1 MQTHESTG
9 ERAEQGRAARSVVP
23 RTSHAPFE
31 PASGRADPVDI
42 LAAQDRG
49 RLEFLA
55 PVRHARM
62 SESAFAF
69 FRGSAAVMA
78 ADLAASPS
86 MGATVQL
93 CGDAHLSNF
102 GTFASPERR
111 QVFDVND
118 FDETLPGPWEWD
130 VKRLATSVALAA
142 RDNGYG
148 PKDVVAARHTARA
161 YRSAMARFAAAGAL
175 SVWYEQLSMDALAQ
189 ALPSKADRKRLAR
202 SAEKASRR
210 TSEKALGK
218 LTETVDGQLRI
229 LSQPPLLIPLR
240 ELADHVD
247 PEVLREE
254 IRASFSSYADSLLPD
269 RHELLT
275 RFEVVDMALKVVGV
289 GSVGT
294 RCFLVLL
301 RGRDHG
307 EPLFLQVKEAMASV
321 LEDHLPASEF
331 ENAGERVV
339 TGQRLMQASTDV
351 FLGWS
356 QSQRDHQYYWRQFHD
371 MKGSADV
378 AAMNPD
384 QLMRYGAVCGW
395 TLAHAHA
402 RSGDA
407 VAISSYLGKG
417 RVMDKAIARF
427 AVSYADQCE
436 HDFTAYRQAI
446 NDGRISAEPV
456 PGSEG

>member
-1 MQTHESTG
+1 MKTE
-9 ERAEQGRAARSVVP
+9 
-23 RTSHAPFE
+23 
-31 PASGRADPVDI
+31 
-42 LAAQDRG
+42 
-49 RLEFLA
+49 
-55 PVRHARM
+55 
-62 SESAFAF
+62 
-69 FRGSAAVMA
+69 
-78 ADLAASPS
+78 
-86 MGATVQL
+86 
-93 CGDAHLSNF
+93 
-102 GTFASPERR
+102 
-111 QVFDVND
+111 
-118 FDETLPGPWEWD
+118 
-130 VKRLATSVALAA
+130 
-142 RDNGYG
+142 
-148 PKDVVAARHTARA
+148 
-161 YRSAMARFAAAGAL
+161 
-175 SVWYEQLSMDALAQ
+175 
-189 ALPSKADRKRLAR
+189 
-202 SAEKASRR
+202 
-210 TSEKALGK
+210 GK

-240 ELADHVD
+240 ELADHVE

-254 IRASFSSYADSLLPD
+254 IRASFASYADSLLPD

-275 RFEVVDMALKVVGV
+275 KFELVDMALKVVGV

-294 RCFLVLL
+294 RCFVVLL

-331 ENAGERVV
+331 DNAGERVV

-371 MKGSADV
+371 MKGSADI

-384 QLMRYGAVCGW
+384 QLMQYGAVCGW

-407 VAISSYLGKG
+407 VTISSYLGKG

-436 HDFTAYRQAI
+436 HDFTAFRQAI
-446 NDGRISAEPV
+446 HDGRISAEPV